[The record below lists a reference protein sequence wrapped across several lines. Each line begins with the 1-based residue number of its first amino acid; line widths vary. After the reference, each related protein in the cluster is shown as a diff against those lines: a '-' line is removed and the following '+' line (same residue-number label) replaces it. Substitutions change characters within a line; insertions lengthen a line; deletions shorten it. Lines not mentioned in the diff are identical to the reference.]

1 MAKIIYNGEYEKKA
15 ITDQFVEN
23 LGGMLEKDPD
33 VIYLDADL
41 MFAFG
46 AGLWD
51 LGDKYPERV
60 IRCGIAEANM
70 VGTAAA
76 MSVMGMKPIIH
87 SFASFITRRAFD
99 QIFLSGAYGRKTLNI
114 IGSEP
119 GYKQT
124 YWGGTHMAF
133 EDIAMMRTVPNAH
146 IFDIVDGVQFNKL
159 ISKTVDM
166 KGIYYYRTPLADNI
180 AVYDEDTEFE
190 IGKGIVLREGNDA
203 SIIACGRLVTI
214 SLQAAELLE
223 EEGIHV
229 RVVDMFTIKPLDE
242 ALVLKCAQETSSEKL
257 DQRLI

>member
-1 MAKIIYNGEYEKKA
+1 MVKTIYNGEYEKKA
-15 ITDQFVEN
+15 VTDQFVEN
-23 LGGMLEKDPD
+23 LGEMLEKDTD

-46 AGLWD
+46 AGLWE
-51 LGDKYPERV
+51 LGDKFPKRV

-87 SFASFITRRAFD
+87 SFASFVTRRAFD

-133 EDIAMMRTVPNAH
+133 EDIAMMRTVPNAY

-159 ISKTVDM
+159 
-166 KGIYYYRTPLADNI
+166 
-180 AVYDEDTEFE
+180 
-190 IGKGIVLREGNDA
+190 
-203 SIIACGRLVTI
+203 
-214 SLQAAELLE
+214 LQKKIEL
-223 EEGIHV
+223 
-229 RVVDMFTIKPLDE
+229 
-242 ALVLKCAQETSSEKL
+242 
-257 DQRLI
+257 

>member
-133 EDIAMMRTVPNAH
+133 EDIAMFLSKSRYIILAV
-146 IFDIVDGVQFNKL
+146 INKL
-159 ISKTVDM
+159 SASKSLYNMRFILFNILLGVNSSDNSVLS
-166 KGIYYYRTPLADNI
+166 TP
-180 AVYDEDTEFE
+180 F
-190 IGKGIVLREGNDA
+190 
-203 SIIACGRLVTI
+203 IIAT
-214 SLQAAELLE
+214 
-223 EEGIHV
+223 
-229 RVVDMFTIKPLDE
+229 K
-242 ALVLKCAQETSSEKL
+242 
-257 DQRLI
+257 

>member
-87 SFASFITRRAFD
+87 SFASFISSSAFD
-99 QIFLSGAYGRKTLNI
+99 QFFLSCAY
-114 IGSEP
+114 
-119 GYKQT
+119 
-124 YWGGTHMAF
+124 
-133 EDIAMMRTVPNAH
+133 
-146 IFDIVDGVQFNKL
+146 
-159 ISKTVDM
+159 
-166 KGIYYYRTPLADNI
+166 
-180 AVYDEDTEFE
+180 
-190 IGKGIVLREGNDA
+190 
-203 SIIACGRLVTI
+203 
-214 SLQAAELLE
+214 
-223 EEGIHV
+223 
-229 RVVDMFTIKPLDE
+229 
-242 ALVLKCAQETSSEKL
+242 
-257 DQRLI
+257 

>member
-33 VIYLDADL
+33 LIYLDADL

-87 SFASFITRRAFD
+87 SFC
-99 QIFLSGAYGRKTLNI
+99 IFYHK
-114 IGSEP
+114 
-119 GYKQT
+119 K
-124 YWGGTHMAF
+124 
-133 EDIAMMRTVPNAH
+133 
-146 IFDIVDGVQFNKL
+146 
-159 ISKTVDM
+159 
-166 KGIYYYRTPLADNI
+166 
-180 AVYDEDTEFE
+180 
-190 IGKGIVLREGNDA
+190 
-203 SIIACGRLVTI
+203 SI
-214 SLQAAELLE
+214 
-223 EEGIHV
+223 
-229 RVVDMFTIKPLDE
+229 
-242 ALVLKCAQETSSEKL
+242 
-257 DQRLI
+257 